1 MSKIDIM
8 WDKGYGTKAKKP
20 LLLYVTFFVDAG
32 VQTGDVQNAKR
43 LGLKTICNRLDTIYY
58 KFIEAWEIWHKW
70 DKTVYGNI

>member
-8 WDKGYGTKAKKP
+8 WDKGYGTKAEKP

-43 LGLKTICNRLDTIYY
+43 LGLKTICSRLD
-58 KFIEAWEIWHKW
+58 KMWRKW
-70 DKTVYGNI
+70 DKTVKGNTFF